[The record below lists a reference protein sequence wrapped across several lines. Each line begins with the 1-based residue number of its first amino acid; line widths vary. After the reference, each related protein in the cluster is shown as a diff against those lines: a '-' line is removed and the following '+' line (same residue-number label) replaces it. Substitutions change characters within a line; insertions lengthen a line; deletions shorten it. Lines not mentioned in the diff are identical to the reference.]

1 MDRQDRQDEN
11 QKARERHEKTS
22 NDSESNH
29 HRPHVITP
37 TTDMRPDEIA
47 RRLMAIRQREL
58 DCVPY
63 ESGIQ
68 VPNEHAIVTLD
79 PPSATSPYPSAN
91 RNGVYFF
98 GCGGRVSRS
107 DLLEILDVFRDSGV
121 ERFFFWLSPNPQDE
135 EISGW
140 LQDNRLTPFKG
151 TTYPTLIRT
160 VEPVPPFQTPLDVR
174 RVSRGEVE
182 ENRDA
187 VVRIFDPWPSSFFF
201 ESIEQSGF
209 EHFMAYEAGAPVSA
223 AILACDGDFAYLG
236 WAGTAE
242 AHRKKGG
249 QNALIRARLNRAAEL
264 GCRLASSE
272 TLAMLKTSLGNLQR
286 NGFETVYHKRVYVW
300 ES

>member
-1 MDRQDRQDEN
+1 
-11 QKARERHEKTS
+11 
-22 NDSESNH
+22 
-29 HRPHVITP
+29 
-37 TTDMRPDEIA
+37 MRPDDIA
-47 RRLMAIRQREL
+47 RRLMAIRQKEL
-58 DCVPY
+58 DCVPHDSRMQVQI
-63 ESGIQ
+63 ES
-68 VPNEHAIVTLD
+68 AIVILD
-79 PPSATSPYPSAN
+79 PSSASSPFPSAN

-98 GCGGRVSRS
+98 GCGGKVSRS
-107 DLLEILDVFRDSGV
+107 DLLEILSVFRVSEV
-121 ERFFFWLSPNPQDE
+121 ERFFFWLSPNPQEE

-140 LQDNRLTPFKG
+140 LQDNGLTPFKG

-160 VEPVPPFQTPLDVR
+160 VEPVSPFQTSLEVR

-187 VVRIFDPWPSSFFF
+187 VVRIFEPWPSSFFF
-201 ESIEQSGF
+201 ESIEQAGF

-242 AHRKKGG
+242 AYRKKGG

-264 GCRLASSE
+264 GCRVACSE
-272 TLAMLKTSLGNLQR
+272 TLAMLKTSLGNLKR
-286 NGFETVYHKRVYVW
+286 NGFETVYRKKVYVW

>member
-1 MDRQDRQDEN
+1 
-11 QKARERHEKTS
+11 
-22 NDSESNH
+22 
-29 HRPHVITP
+29 
-37 TTDMRPDEIA
+37 MRPA
-47 RRLMAIRQREL
+47 RFEDPGTKSKTRSSLWIL
-58 DCVPY
+58 LPPY
-63 ESGIQ
+63 RPIHRRTETACIFSDAGGGFPGPIYWKYWTFSGHS
-68 VPNEHAIVTLD
+68 E
-79 PPSATSPYPSAN
+79 
-91 RNGVYFF
+91 
-98 GCGGRVSRS
+98 
-107 DLLEILDVFRDSGV
+107 V

-140 LQDNRLTPFKG
+140 LEDNRLTPFKG

-209 EHFMAYEAGAPVSA
+209 EHFMAFEAGAPVSA

-264 GCRLASSE
+264 GCRVACSE

-286 NGFETVYHKRVYVW
+286 NGFETVYHKKVYVW